1 MSIEIQ
7 HRKTKVVK
15 KVTKEAFKQINK
27 NPFTSGKWFEV
38 EKAKVPT
45 EVAII
50 EERKATAK
58 TETPKNSVEKGENK
72 I

>member
-15 KVTKEAFKQINK
+15 KVTKEAFEQINK
-27 NPFTSGKWFEV
+27 NPLTSGKWFEIK
-38 EKAKVPT
+38 KAKVPP
-45 EVAII
+45 EVAKL

>member
-15 KVTKEAFKQINK
+15 NVTKEAFEQINK
-27 NPFTSGKWFEV
+27 NPLTSGKWFEV
-38 EKAKVPT
+38 EKAKVPP
-45 EVAII
+45 EVAKL

-72 I
+72 N

>member
-1 MSIEIQ
+1 MLEIQ
-7 HRKTKVVK
+7 NRKTKVVK
-15 KVTKEAFKQINK
+15 QVTKEAFEKIQK
-27 NPFTSGKWFEV
+27 NPLTSGIWFEI
-38 EKAKVPT
+38 EKAKVPH
-45 EVAII
+45 EVAKL

>member
-15 KVTKEAFKQINK
+15 QVTKEAFEQINK
-27 NPFTSGKWFEV
+27 NPLTSGKWFEI
-38 EKAKVPT
+38 EKAKVPP
-45 EVAII
+45 EVAKL
-50 EERKATAK
+50 EERKATTK
-58 TETPKNSVEKGENK
+58 EETSVNTSKKGENK

>member
-15 KVTKEAFKQINK
+15 NVTKEAFEQINK
-27 NPFTSGKWFEV
+27 NPLTSGKWFEV
-38 EKAKVPT
+38 EKAKVPP
-45 EVAII
+45 EVAKL
-50 EERKATAK
+50 EERKATTK
-58 TETPKNSVEKGENK
+58 TEASKNAVEKGENK